1 MTINPKRLI
10 TEYLNQSSWRTK
22 ENSNNDYSYPSLRS
36 HIANKV
42 TSKFMLTDVY
52 NTDIAEAHEKGDI
65 HIHDLGHGL
74 AVYCCGWSLRDLL
87 QEGFSEMRG
96 RANSAPPKHLRSAC
110 IQMANFLGVLQSE
123 ASGAQAFNSVD
134 TFLAPYIKKD
144 NLDYAEVYQCMQEL
158 IYNLNIPTRSG
169 EIPFTNFSFDWVCPK
184 DLYNQSPLV
193 GGEVLDFTYG
203 DCQPE
208 MDIINKAF
216 LEVMTKGD
224 CNGRIFGFPIPT
236 YSMTK
241 EFDFT
246 SENAKLL
253 FELTAKYGSP
263 YFQNFINSDLNPG
276 DIRSMCCRLSLDLKQ
291 LKRRGGIFNAWDGT
305 GSIGVVTINM
315 PRLGYLSKGDFFDRL
330 EELLILAKDSLVIK
344 RKMIDELFEQGLFPY
359 CKRWLKR
366 GFTNHFCTIG
376 IVGMHECLKNLYTEE
391 KDQLTEKEGKWFV
404 AADIMPFILERL
416 QEFQE
421 ETGYLF
427 NFEETPAEGCCYRFA
442 KQDKAE
448 FPLIF
453 TSGDA
458 ERPYYTQGAKLPFD
472 YTNDIFKILDH
483 QEPIATK
490 YTGGSVQHIFLG
502 ERISGEMAGKLIKT
516 VLTNFKTPYIT
527 LSPTFSICHDCGFHP
542 GEIDKCPT
550 CDKDMEVYS
559 RIVGYYSPTYRWNSG
574 KQAEFEVRETYER
587 VIYHQDI
594 TRL

>member
-1 MTINPKRLI
+1 
-10 TEYLNQSSWRTK
+10 
-22 ENSNNDYSYPSLRS
+22 
-36 HIANKV
+36 
-42 TSKFMLTDVY
+42 
-52 NTDIAEAHEKGDI
+52 
-65 HIHDLGHGL
+65 
-74 AVYCCGWSLRDLL
+74 
-87 QEGFSEMRG
+87 
-96 RANSAPPKHLRSAC
+96 
-110 IQMANFLGVLQSE
+110 
-123 ASGAQAFNSVD
+123 VD

-193 GGEVLDFTYG
+193 GGEVLEFTYG

-208 MDIINKAF
+208 MDMINKAF

-315 PRLGYLSKGDFFDRL
+315 PRLGYTAKDLTEFFNNLND
-330 EELLILAKDSLVIK
+330 LLILAKDSLVMK
-344 RKMIDELFEQGLFPY
+344 RQQIDKLFEQGLFPY

-366 GFTNHFCTIG
+366 GFVNHFCTIG
-376 IVGMHECLKNLYTEE
+376 IVGMNECLKNLFADQN
-391 KDQLTEKEGKWFV
+391 KQLTEPEGKDFV
-404 AADIMPFILERL
+404 IEVENFILSKL

-421 ETGYLF
+421 DTGYLF

-442 KQDKAE
+442 KQDKKE
-448 FPLIF
+448 FPMIY
-453 TSGDA
+453 TSGTK
-458 ERPYYTQGAKLPFD
+458 ESPYYTQGAKLPFD
-472 YTNDIFKILDH
+472 YTNDIFKILNH
-483 QEPIATK
+483 QQDIATK
-490 YTGGSVQHIFLG
+490 YTGGSVCHVFLG
-502 ERISGEMAGKLIKT
+502 EKVKGSMAAKLVQTI
-516 VLTNFKTPYIT
+516 LTYYKTPYIT
-527 LSPTFSICHDCGFHP
+527 LSPTFSICPDCGFHP
-542 GEIDKCPT
+542 GEIEKCPT
-550 CDKDMEVYS
+550 CNQEMEIYS
-559 RIVGYYSPTYRWNSG
+559 RIVGYYSPVFRWHDG
-574 KQAEFEVRETYER
+574 KKQEFKDRETYEK
-587 VIYHQDI
+587 VIYDQRIMRIDN
-594 TRL
+594 